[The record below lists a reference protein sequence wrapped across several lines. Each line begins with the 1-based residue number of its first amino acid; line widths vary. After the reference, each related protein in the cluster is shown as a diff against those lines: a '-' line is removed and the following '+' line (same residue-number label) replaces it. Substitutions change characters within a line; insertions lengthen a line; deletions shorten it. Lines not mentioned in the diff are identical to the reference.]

1 MQPMPAKTRTAMM
14 AGAALLLLAVG
25 IAGLWSARRENPADL
40 TDQELAALEGPAEA
54 GPAPGS
60 ESSPLETGVSPFTEA
75 AVASNPN
82 PGVALDPT
90 TLGVESTA
98 DIPEFHVVALGDTL
112 SEISRKY
119 YNTHIYA
126 GDIEV
131 LNGLTENPNHLEVG
145 QRLML
150 PRPEALGI
158 SQN

>member
-54 GPAPGS
+54 GLAPGS
-60 ESSPLETGVSPFTEA
+60 AEQPIETGQSPLTEA
-75 AVASNPN
+75 AVATNPN
-82 PGVALDPT
+82 PVM
-90 TLGVESTA
+90 TLEPAPAVKETA
-98 DIPEFHVVALGDTL
+98 VDVPQFHVVAVGETL

-131 LNGLTENPNHLEVG
+131 LNELTEPDRLVVG
-145 QRLML
+145 QRLTL
-150 PRPEALGI
+150 PRPESLGLAG
-158 SQN
+158 N